1 MTKLN
6 KKGKIIIALS
16 AVGLVIILVGVW
28 LLVGFFVP
36 PRQYKLITKLQEP
49 VNYEYETPFDE
60 IEKFHVGDIVRITTN
75 LYNNKSF
82 FYQKILYADNGP
94 IYCQITIQ
102 TEEGTKIEY
111 LELLTY
117 WEFENYEPRVRPET
131 VPYTTIEIER
141 LDNNGYAYQY
151 GTARIAEYEFIE
163 TGTYTFTCY
172 AAFMQCGQSFYVE
185 QTPEESMTVTVIE

>member
-6 KKGKIIIALS
+6 KKGKIIVAVS
-16 AVGLVIILVGVW
+16 AVGFVIILVGVW

-36 PRQYKLITKLQEP
+36 PSNYKLKVYLTAPMDYDFE
-49 VNYEYETPFDE
+49 VPFDE
-60 IEKFHVGDIVRITTN
+60 KIVCVGDKIRVVAYF
-75 LYNNKSF
+75 YNNKGF

-94 IYCQITIQ
+94 VYCQVTIE
-102 TEEGTKIEY
+102 TTEGTRTEMF
-111 LELLTY
+111 ELLTY
-117 WEFENYEPRVRPET
+117 WEFNNFDLRTHPIM
-131 VPYTTIEIER
+131 VPYTTIEIEQ

-151 GTARIAEYEFIE
+151 GTARLAEYEFIE
-163 TGTYTFTCY
+163 AGTYTFTCY

>member
-16 AVGLVIILVGVW
+16 SVGLVIILVGVW

-36 PRQYKLITKLQEP
+36 PSRYKLKAYLS
-49 VNYEYETPFDE
+49 TPQDYD
-60 IEKFHVGDIVRITTN
+60 IEEMPAEKVFRVGEKISVFAYF
-75 LYNNKSF
+75 YNNKGF
-82 FYQKILYADNGP
+82 FYQKILYADKGP

-117 WEFENYEPRVRPET
+117 WEFENYEPYVRPET
-131 VPYTTIEIER
+131 VPYTTIEIEQ

-151 GTARIAEYEFIE
+151 GTARIAEYEFAE
-163 TGTYTFTCY
+163 AGTYTFTCY
-172 AAFMQCGQSFYVE
+172 AAFVQCGQSFYVE
-185 QTPEESMTVTVIE
+185 QTPEESMTVTVVE

>member
-6 KKGKIIIALS
+6 KKGKIVIALS

-36 PRQYKLITKLQEP
+36 PTRYKLIAYLTSP
-49 VNYEYETPFDE
+49 HDYESEVPFDE
-60 IEKFHVGDIVRITTN
+60 NTLCVGDKICIDTT

-117 WEFENYEPRVRPET
+117 WEYENYEPRVRPET
-131 VPYTTIEIER
+131 VPYTTIEIEQ

-151 GTARIAEYEFIE
+151 GTARIAEYEFAE
-163 TGTYTFTCY
+163 AGTYTFTCY

-185 QTPEESMTVTVIE
+185 QTPGESMTVTVIE